1 MKNKLLD
8 YREFILEWFVERIT
22 KSVDIIFDLEADE
35 HFFDRLSRSDNE
47 PDKEGNIIID
57 EAEVKADIRKAIRQI
72 VKKNLFNDGLFWD
85 QKNRDILNKE
95 IRIRNNAT
103 KLNIVMM
110 ISKFKD
116 KGEYLYRF
124 TIKTVMRKDHFKPSN
139 IQKQTEHIYV

>member
-1 MKNKLLD
+1 
-8 YREFILEWFVERIT
+8 
-22 KSVDIIFDLEADE
+22 
-35 HFFDRLSRSDNE
+35 LSRSDNE